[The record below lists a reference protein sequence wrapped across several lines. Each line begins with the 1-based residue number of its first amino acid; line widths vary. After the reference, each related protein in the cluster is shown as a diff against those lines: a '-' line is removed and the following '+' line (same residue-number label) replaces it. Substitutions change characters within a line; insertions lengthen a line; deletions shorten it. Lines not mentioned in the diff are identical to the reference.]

1 MVSPLPHFT
10 TVFIQSRRSFK
21 RVSSSK
27 IRQFSLDL
35 CFVSLGIR
43 TGYLFDAFAL
53 PGLLLERRVA
63 LFCDLLAAAVF
74 QDVIVLH
81 EPTSDQLFFVN
92 LHLLE
97 RRCAQTLGSDNR
109 RGERH
114 QDAEPWPAFLHLL
127 VEPTLVGFP
136 KQLAALLR
144 ELCARGEKH
153 ADLPRPTILTIS
165 HPIDITVS
173 VPLAAV
179 LLEYPVAYVPLD
191 ADQTVFLTGVG
202 LDVYDCVLTFS
213 RIPDSHDTGR
223 GPDGPY
229 EHRLLKF
236 SCPSRLAREATT
248 LLPTTLIA
256 RMQAKF
262 GPRLDA
268 AGCQCNL
275 TVRHATE
282 THDRVSL

>member
-1 MVSPLPHFT
+1 MGSTLT
-10 TVFIQSRRSFK
+10 RASQ
-21 RVSSSK
+21 
-27 IRQFSLDL
+27 
-35 CFVSLGIR
+35 
-43 TGYLFDAFAL
+43 
-53 PGLLLERRVA
+53 
-63 LFCDLLAAAVF
+63 AAAVF

-127 VEPTLVGFP
+127 VEPTLVGTERIPTLLFSHSALSLVPGVFQVGFP